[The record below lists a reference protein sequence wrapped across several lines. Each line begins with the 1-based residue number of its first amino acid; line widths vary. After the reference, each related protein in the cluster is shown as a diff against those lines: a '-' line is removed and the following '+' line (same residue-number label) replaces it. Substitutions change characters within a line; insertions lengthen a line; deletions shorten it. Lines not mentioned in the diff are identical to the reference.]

1 MSKKTKK
8 PTIRLNTK
16 ELMKAA
22 IDLDLENDTQIAA
35 KLGVSVSQ
43 LWRVKL
49 PESNPKHNAP
59 GTSFIAGVLS
69 TFGGP
74 FERFFFLE

>member
-1 MSKKTKK
+1 MNKRK
-8 PTIRLNTK
+8 PTIKLNTQ
-16 ELMKAA
+16 EFMKAA
-22 IDLDLENDTQIAA
+22 IEHELDNDTQIAA

-49 PESNPKHNAP
+49 PESHPQHNAP

-69 TFGGP
+69 AFGGP
-74 FERFFFLE
+74 FERFFFLD